1 MRVPRRQAGGDSR
14 PVLAVMSRTSFPCGA
29 ETPADADLWVFAY
42 GSLMWRPGFEA
53 AEQAP
58 ASVEGYHRALCIE
71 SHRHRGTP
79 ERPGLVL
86 GLDEGG
92 SCSGVAFRV
101 EAARSGD
108 VLAYLRERE
117 LVTHVYLE
125 TVLPA
130 TLSDGRSVRAVA
142 YVVDRAHP
150 QYVGL
155 LSPEE
160 TLRRVSRSVGLAGP
174 NPDYVVNTARE
185 LERLGVVDP
194 TLAWLAAALTVS
206 TEE

>member
-1 MRVPRRQAGGDSR
+1 MTESR
-14 PVLAVMSRTSFPCGA
+14 IPTDV
-29 ETPADADLWVFAY
+29 DLWVFAY
-42 GSLMWRPGFEA
+42 GSLMWRPGFQA
-53 AEQAP
+53 AESSCAT
-58 ASVEGYHRALCIE
+58 VDGYHRALCIE

-92 SCSGVAFRV
+92 SCRGVAFRV
-101 EAARSGD
+101 EATYVGET
-108 VLAYLRERE
+108 LAYLRERE
-117 LVTHVYLE
+117 LVTRVYLE
-125 TVLPA
+125 TMLPVRLA
-130 TLSDGRSVRAVA
+130 DGRVVDAVA
-142 YVVDRAHP
+142 YVVDRQHP

-160 TLRRVSRSVGLAGP
+160 TLERVAGSVGLAGP

-185 LERLGVVDP
+185 LDRLGVAEP
-194 TLAWLAAALTVS
+194 TLSWLAAALTVS

>member
-1 MRVPRRQAGGDSR
+1 MIP
-14 PVLAVMSRTSFPCGA
+14 T
-29 ETPADADLWVFAY
+29 DADIWIFAY
-42 GSLMWRPGFEA
+42 GSLMWRPGFDV
-53 AEQAP
+53 AELSP
-58 ASVEGYHRALCIE
+58 ADLDGYHRALCIE

-86 GLDEGG
+86 GLDVGG
-92 SCSGVAFRV
+92 SCRGVAFRV
-101 EAARSGD
+101 EACKTAGTLD
-108 VLAYLRERE
+108 YLRERE

-125 TVLPA
+125 KLLTVKLD
-130 TLSDGRSVRAVA
+130 DGRLVPAIA
-142 YVVDRAHP
+142 YVVDRDHP

-160 TLRRVSRSVGLAGP
+160 TLSRVAGSVGLAGP

-194 TLAWLAAALTVS
+194 TLSWLASALTAS
-206 TEE
+206 TDE

>member
-1 MRVPRRQAGGDSR
+1 
-14 PVLAVMSRTSFPCGA
+14 MSEIGIPT
-29 ETPADADLWVFAY
+29 DVDLWVFAY

-53 AEQAP
+53 
-58 ASVEGYHRALCIE
+58 VERSRATVDGYHRALCIE

-92 SCSGVAFRV
+92 SCCGVAFRV
-101 EAARSGD
+101 EAAVVGG
-108 VLAYLRERE
+108 VLSYLRERE

-125 TVLPA
+125 TMLPV
-130 TLSDGRSVRAVA
+130 TLHDGRTVEAVA

-160 TLRRVSRSVGLAGP
+160 TLRRISGSVGLAGP
-174 NPDYVVNTARE
+174 NPDYVVNTVLE
-185 LERLGVVDP
+185 LERLGVADP
-194 TLAWLAAALTVS
+194 TLSWLAAALTVR
-206 TEE
+206 TDE

>member
-1 MRVPRRQAGGDSR
+1 MTRGFDPNLQPAS
-14 PVLAVMSRTSFPCGA
+14 
-29 ETPADADLWVFAY
+29 PADDLWVFAY
-42 GSLMWRPGFEA
+42 GSLMWRPGFEPV
-53 AEQAP
+53 ERSP
-58 ASVEGYHRALCIE
+58 ASLDGYHRALCIE

-86 GLDEGG
+86 GLDQGG
-92 SCSGVAFRV
+92 SCRGMAFRV
-101 EAARSGD
+101 EAARAGA

-117 LVTHVYLE
+117 LVTHVYVE
-125 TVLPA
+125 TVLTA
-130 TLSDGRSVRAVA
+130 TLDDGRSVDAVA

-150 QYVGL
+150 QYVGV

-160 TLRRVSRSVGLAGP
+160 TLERVSGSVGLAGP

-185 LERLGVVDP
+185 LERLGVTDP

>member
-1 MRVPRRQAGGDSR
+1 MIPTDV
-14 PVLAVMSRTSFPCGA
+14 
-29 ETPADADLWVFAY
+29 DLWVFAY

-53 AEQAP
+53 AEMTP
-58 ASVEGYHRALCIE
+58 AEVDGYHRALCIE
-71 SHRHRGTP
+71 SHLHRGTP
-79 ERPGLVL
+79 EQPGLVL

-92 SCSGVAFRV
+92 SCRGVAYRV
-101 EAARSGD
+101 EAVRVPD
-108 VLAYLRERE
+108 TLAYLRERE
-117 LVTHVYLE
+117 LVTHVYVEKL
-125 TVLPA
+125 LPT
-130 TLSDGRSVRAVA
+130 TLPDGRVVPAVA
-142 YVVDRAHP
+142 YVVDREHK

-160 TLRRVSRSVGLAGP
+160 TLSRIVGRVGLAGP

-206 TEE
+206 TDE

>member
-1 MRVPRRQAGGDSR
+1 MIPTDS
-14 PVLAVMSRTSFPCGA
+14 
-29 ETPADADLWVFAY
+29 DLWVFAY

-53 AEQAP
+53 VESTAAEID
-58 ASVEGYHRALCIE
+58 GYHRSLCIE

-79 ERPGLVL
+79 EKPGLVL

-92 SCSGVAFRV
+92 SCRGIAYRV
-101 EAARSGD
+101 EAARAAD
-108 VLAYLRERE
+108 TLAYLRERE
-117 LVTHVYLE
+117 LVTHVYVEKMLPISLE
-125 TVLPA
+125 
-130 TLSDGRSVRAVA
+130 DGRVVPAVA
-142 YVVDRAHP
+142 YVVDRGHH

-160 TLRRVSRSVGLAGP
+160 TLSRIVGRVGLAGP

-185 LERLGVVDP
+185 LERLGVEDP
-194 TLAWLAAALTVS
+194 TLSWLAAALTVS

>member
-1 MRVPRRQAGGDSR
+1 MKKGPK
-14 PVLAVMSRTSFPCGA
+14 LCGA
-29 ETPADADLWVFAY
+29 GAPTASDLWVFAY

-53 AEQAP
+53 VEHAP
-58 ASVEGYHRALCIE
+58 ASVDGYHRALCIE

-86 GLDEGG
+86 GLDQGG
-92 SCSGVAFRV
+92 SCQGVAFRV
-101 EAARSGD
+101 EAAHADS

-125 TVLPA
+125 TVLSA
-130 TLSDGRSVRAVA
+130 TLADGRRVEAVA
-142 YVVDRAHP
+142 YVVDRDHP

-160 TLRRVSRSVGLAGP
+160 TLSRISGSVGLAGP

-185 LERLGVVDP
+185 LDRLGVVDP

>member
-1 MRVPRRQAGGDSR
+1 MTRGPNI
-14 PVLAVMSRTSFPCGA
+14 CGA
-29 ETPADADLWVFAY
+29 EPSTASGLWVFAY
-42 GSLMWRPGFEA
+42 GSLMWRPGFESV
-53 AEQAP
+53 EHSP

-86 GLDEGG
+86 GLDRGG
-92 SCSGVAFRV
+92 SCQGVAFRI
-101 EAARSGD
+101 EAAHAES

-125 TVLPA
+125 TVLWA
-130 TLSDGRSVRAVA
+130 TLADGRKVEAIA
-142 YVVDRAHP
+142 YVVDRDHP

-160 TLRRVSRSVGLAGP
+160 TLRRISGSVGLAGP

-194 TLAWLAAALTVS
+194 TLSWLAAALTVS
-206 TEE
+206 TDE

>member
-1 MRVPRRQAGGDSR
+1 MIPTDV
-14 PVLAVMSRTSFPCGA
+14 
-29 ETPADADLWVFAY
+29 DLWVFGY

-53 AEQAP
+53 AEQSP
-58 ASVEGYHRALCIE
+58 ATVEGYHRALCIE

-79 ERPGLVL
+79 ARPGLVL
-86 GLDEGG
+86 GLDQGG
-92 SCSGVAFRV
+92 SCCGVAFRV
-101 EAARSGD
+101 EVGHVPS

-125 TVLPA
+125 TMLPV
-130 TLSDGRSVRAVA
+130 TLGDGRRVHAIA
-142 YVVDRAHP
+142 YVVDREHP

-160 TLRRVSRSVGLAGP
+160 TLERVSGSVGLAGP

>member
-1 MRVPRRQAGGDSR
+1 M
-14 PVLAVMSRTSFPCGA
+14 T
-29 ETPADADLWVFAY
+29 ETVIPTDVDLWIFAY
-42 GSLMWRPGFEA
+42 GSLMWRPGFEV

-92 SCSGVAFRV
+92 SCDGVAFKV
-101 EAARSGD
+101 EARLASD
-108 VLAYLRERE
+108 VLAYLRDRE
-117 LVTHVYLE
+117 LVTGVYRE
-125 TVLPA
+125 TMLPA
-130 TLSDGRSVRAVA
+130 RLADGRNVTAVA
-142 YVVDRAHP
+142 YVADRDHP

-160 TLRRVSRSVGLAGP
+160 TLERVAKSVGAAGP

-185 LERLGVVDP
+185 LDRLGVVDP
-194 TLAWLAAALTVS
+194 ALSWLAAALTVS
-206 TEE
+206 TDE

>member
-1 MRVPRRQAGGDSR
+1 MTDSGI
-14 PVLAVMSRTSFPCGA
+14 PT
-29 ETPADADLWVFAY
+29 DIDLWVFAY

-53 AEQAP
+53 AERSCAT
-58 ASVEGYHRALCIE
+58 VDGYHRALCIE

-92 SCSGVAFRV
+92 SCCGVAFRV
-101 EAARSGD
+101 EAARVAD
-108 VLAYLRERE
+108 TLAYLRERE
-117 LVTHVYLE
+117 LVTRVYLE
-125 TVLPA
+125 TMLPA
-130 TLSDGRSVRAVA
+130 KLQDGRTVEAVA
-142 YVVDRAHP
+142 YVVDRDHP

-160 TLRRVSRSVGLAGP
+160 TLERVAGSVGLAGP

-185 LERLGVVDP
+185 LDRLGVGDP
-194 TLAWLAAALTVS
+194 TLSWLAAALTVS